1 MSTFSS
7 ALDPLVV
14 PARFNGPAGSGN
26 GGWSAG
32 ALAAYVDADGG
43 AVEVTLRQ
51 PPPLD
56 TPMEVVEDD
65 GVMTAMHEGA
75 PALVARRAALA
86 PEGVTAVSM
95 ALAREAATRY
105 PGLEQ
110 HPFPTCFTCG
120 TEREPGD
127 GLRIFPGRV
136 DDLDERPRVAAPWV
150 AGEAD
155 LRVVWAALDCA
166 GAWAADM
173 EDRMMVL
180 GRMTAEVLGTPV
192 AGEEHVVVGLARG
205 SEGRKHRTATTVVD
219 PRGAVL
225 GRAEQVWIE
234 VSPEAFA

>member
-7 ALDPLVV
+7 ALDSLVV

-86 PEGVTAVSM
+86 PEGVPAVSM

-136 DDLDERPRVAAPWV
+136 DDLDGRPRVAAPWV

>member
-86 PEGVTAVSM
+86 PEGVPAVSM

-136 DDLDERPRVAAPWV
+136 DDLDGRPRVAAPWV
-150 AGEAD
+150 TGEAD

>member
-1 MSTFSS
+1 MNPSSSTLE
-7 ALDPLVV
+7 ALVV

-32 ALAAYVDADGG
+32 VDADGG

-65 GVMTAMHEGA
+65 GVVTAMHEGA

-86 PEGVTAVSM
+86 PEGVAAVS
-95 ALAREAATRY
+95 AAIAREAATRY

-110 HPFPTCFTCG
+110 HPFPTCFSCG
-120 TEREPGD
+120 TAREPGD

-136 DDLDERPRVAAPWV
+136 DDLDGRPRVAAPWV

-180 GRMTAEVLGTPV
+180 GRMTAEVLRTPV

-219 PRGAVL
+219 PRGAVV

-234 VSPEAFA
+234 VSPDAFA

>member
-65 GVMTAMHEGA
+65 GVVTAMHEGA

-86 PEGVTAVSM
+86 PEGVPAVSM

-120 TEREPGD
+120 TDREPGD

-136 DDLDERPRVAAPWV
+136 DDLDGRPRVAAPWV

>member
-43 AVEVTLRQ
+43 AGEGTLRQ

-65 GVMTAMHEGA
+65 GVMTAMHAGA

-86 PEGVTAVSM
+86 PEGVPAVSM

-120 TEREPGD
+120 TDREPGD

-136 DDLDERPRVAAPWV
+136 DDLDGRPRVAAPWV

-234 VSPEAFA
+234 VSPDAFA

>member
-1 MSTFSS
+1 MSPSS
-7 ALDPLVV
+7 STLEALVV

-65 GVMTAMHEGA
+65 GVVTAMHEGA

-86 PEGVTAVSM
+86 PEGVAAVST
-95 ALAREAATRY
+95 AIAREAATRY

-110 HPFPTCFTCG
+110 HPFPTCFSCG
-120 TEREPGD
+120 TAREAGD

-136 DDLDERPRVAAPWV
+136 DDLDGRPRVAAPWV

-166 GAWAADM
+166 GAWAADI

-180 GRMTAEVLGTPV
+180 GRMTAEVLRTPV

-205 SEGRKHRTATTVVD
+205 SEGRKHRTATTVLD
-219 PRGAVL
+219 PRGAVV

-234 VSPEAFA
+234 VSPDAFA

>member
-1 MSTFSS
+1 MSTSS
-7 ALDPLVV
+7 TLDPLVV
-14 PARFNGPAGSGN
+14 PARFNGPTGSGN

-56 TPMEVVEDD
+56 TPMAVVEDD
-65 GVMTAMHEGA
+65 GVLTAVHEGA

-86 PEGVTAVSM
+86 PEGVPAVPM
-95 ALAREAATRY
+95 AVAREAATRY
-105 PGLEQ
+105 PGLQQ
-110 HPFPTCFTCG
+110 HPFPTCFACG
-120 TEREPGD
+120 TDREPGD

-136 DDLDERPRVAAPWV
+136 DDLDGRPRVAAPWI

-173 EDRMMVL
+173 GDRMMVL

-219 PRGAVL
+219 PRGSVL

>member
-1 MSTFSS
+1 MSPSS
-7 ALDPLVV
+7 STLEALVV

-65 GVMTAMHEGA
+65 GVVTAVHEGA

-86 PEGVTAVSM
+86 PEGVAAVST
-95 ALAREAATRY
+95 AIAREAATRY

-110 HPFPTCFTCG
+110 HPFPTCFSCG
-120 TEREPGD
+120 TAREPGD

-136 DDLDERPRVAAPWV
+136 DDLDGRPRVAAPWV

-180 GRMTAEVLGTPV
+180 GRMTAEVLRTPV

-219 PRGAVL
+219 PRGAVV

-234 VSPEAFA
+234 VSPDAFA

>member
-1 MSTFSS
+1 MSPFSS

-86 PEGVTAVSM
+86 PEGVPAVSM

-110 HPFPTCFTCG
+110 HPFPTCFSCG
-120 TEREPGD
+120 TAREPGD

-136 DDLDERPRVAAPWV
+136 DDLDGRPRVAAPWV

-234 VSPEAFA
+234 VSPDAFA

>member
-7 ALDPLVV
+7 TLDPLVV

-86 PEGVTAVSM
+86 PEGVPAVSM

-120 TEREPGD
+120 TDREPGD

-136 DDLDERPRVAAPWV
+136 DDLDGRPRVAAPWV

>member
-86 PEGVTAVSM
+86 PEGVPAVSM

-120 TEREPGD
+120 TDREPGD

-136 DDLDERPRVAAPWV
+136 DDLDGRSRVAAPWV

>member
-7 ALDPLVV
+7 ALDSLVV

-86 PEGVTAVSM
+86 PEGVPAVSM

-136 DDLDERPRVAAPWV
+136 DDLDGRPRVAAPWV

-234 VSPEAFA
+234 VSPDAFA

>member
-86 PEGVTAVSM
+86 PEGVPAVSM

-136 DDLDERPRVAAPWV
+136 DDLDGRPRVAAPWV
-150 AGEAD
+150 TGEAD

-234 VSPEAFA
+234 VSPDAFA

>member
-1 MSTFSS
+1 MSTSS
-7 ALDPLVV
+7 TLDPLVV

-65 GVMTAMHEGA
+65 GVVTAMHEGT

-86 PEGVTAVSM
+86 PEGVPAVSM

-120 TEREPGD
+120 TDREPGD

-136 DDLDERPRVAAPWV
+136 DDLDGRPRVAAPWV

>member
-86 PEGVTAVSM
+86 PEGVPAVSM

-120 TEREPGD
+120 TDREPGD

-136 DDLDERPRVAAPWV
+136 DDLDGRPRVAAPWV
-150 AGEAD
+150 AEEAD

-234 VSPEAFA
+234 VSPDAFA

>member
-1 MSTFSS
+1 MSTSS
-7 ALDPLVV
+7 TLDPLVV

-86 PEGVTAVSM
+86 PEGVPAVSM

-120 TEREPGD
+120 TDREPGD

-136 DDLDERPRVAAPWV
+136 DDLDGRPRVAAPWV

>member
-65 GVMTAMHEGA
+65 GVLTAMHEGA

-86 PEGVTAVSM
+86 PEGVPAVSM

-136 DDLDERPRVAAPWV
+136 DDLDGRPRVAAPWV
-150 AGEAD
+150 TGEAD
-155 LRVVWAALDCA
+155 LRVVWAALDCS

-234 VSPEAFA
+234 VSPDAFA

>member
-1 MSTFSS
+1 MNPSSSTLE
-7 ALDPLVV
+7 ALVV

-65 GVMTAMHEGA
+65 GVVTAMHEGA

-86 PEGVTAVSM
+86 PEGVAAVST
-95 ALAREAATRY
+95 AIAREAATRY

-110 HPFPTCFTCG
+110 HPFPTCFSCG
-120 TEREPGD
+120 TAREPGD

-136 DDLDERPRVAAPWV
+136 DDLDGRPRVAAPWV

-234 VSPEAFA
+234 VSPDAFA

>member
-1 MSTFSS
+1 MSTSS
-7 ALDPLVV
+7 TLDPLVV

-86 PEGVTAVSM
+86 PEGVPAVSM

-136 DDLDERPRVAAPWV
+136 DDLDGRPRVAAPWV

-180 GRMTAEVLGTPV
+180 GRMSAEVLGTPV

>member
-86 PEGVTAVSM
+86 PEGVPAVSM

-120 TEREPGD
+120 TDREPGD

-136 DDLDERPRVAAPWV
+136 DDLDGRPRVAAPWV

>member
-86 PEGVTAVSM
+86 PEGVPAVSM

-136 DDLDERPRVAAPWV
+136 DDLDGRPRVAAPWV

>member
-1 MSTFSS
+1 MSTSS
-7 ALDPLVV
+7 TLDPLVV

-86 PEGVTAVSM
+86 PEGVPAVSM

-105 PGLEQ
+105 PGLEK

-136 DDLDERPRVAAPWV
+136 DDLDGRPRVAAPWV

>member
-86 PEGVTAVSM
+86 PEGVPAVSM

-136 DDLDERPRVAAPWV
+136 DDLDGRPRVAAPWV
-150 AGEAD
+150 TGEAD

-180 GRMTAEVLGTPV
+180 GRMSAEVLGTPV

-234 VSPEAFA
+234 VSPDAFA

>member
-7 ALDPLVV
+7 TLDPLVV

-86 PEGVTAVSM
+86 PEGVPAVSM

-136 DDLDERPRVAAPWV
+136 DDLDGRPRVAAPWV

>member
-7 ALDPLVV
+7 ALDSLVV

-86 PEGVTAVSM
+86 PEGVPAVSM

-136 DDLDERPRVAAPWV
+136 DDLDGRPRVAAPWV
-150 AGEAD
+150 TGEAD

-234 VSPEAFA
+234 VSPDAFA

>member
-1 MSTFSS
+1 MSTFSA

-75 PALVARRAALA
+75 PALVARRATLA
-86 PEGVTAVSM
+86 PEGVPAVSM

-136 DDLDERPRVAAPWV
+136 DDLDGRPRVAAPWV

-234 VSPEAFA
+234 VSPDAFA

>member
-75 PALVARRAALA
+75 PALVAHRAALA
-86 PEGVTAVSM
+86 PEGVPAVSM

-136 DDLDERPRVAAPWV
+136 DDLDGRPRVAAPWV

-205 SEGRKHRTATTVVD
+205 GEGRKHRTATTVVD

>member
-1 MSTFSS
+1 MSTSS
-7 ALDPLVV
+7 TLDPLVV

-86 PEGVTAVSM
+86 PEGVPAVSM

-120 TEREPGD
+120 TDREPGD

-136 DDLDERPRVAAPWV
+136 DDLDGRPRVAAPWV

-180 GRMTAEVLGTPV
+180 GRMSAEVLGTPV

>member
-7 ALDPLVV
+7 ALDSLVV

-86 PEGVTAVSM
+86 PEGVPAVSM
-95 ALAREAATRY
+95 AQAREAATRY

-136 DDLDERPRVAAPWV
+136 DDLDGRPRVAAPWV

>member
-86 PEGVTAVSM
+86 PEGVPAVSM

-136 DDLDERPRVAAPWV
+136 DDLDGRPRVAAPWV

-234 VSPEAFA
+234 VSPDAFA

>member
-86 PEGVTAVSM
+86 PEGVPAVSM

-136 DDLDERPRVAAPWV
+136 DDLDGRPRVAAPWV
-150 AGEAD
+150 TGEAD

-219 PRGAVL
+219 PRGALL

>member
-1 MSTFSS
+1 M
-7 ALDPLVV
+7 
-14 PARFNGPAGSGN
+14 
-26 GGWSAG
+26 
-32 ALAAYVDADGG
+32 
-43 AVEVTLRQ
+43 
-51 PPPLD
+51 
-56 TPMEVVEDD
+56 
-65 GVMTAMHEGA
+65 
-75 PALVARRAALA
+75 
-86 PEGVTAVSM
+86 
-95 ALAREAATRY
+95 
-105 PGLEQ
+105 
-110 HPFPTCFTCG
+110 
-120 TEREPGD
+120 
-127 GLRIFPGRV
+127 
-136 DDLDERPRVAAPWV
+136 AAPWV

-234 VSPEAFA
+234 VSPDAFA

>member
-86 PEGVTAVSM
+86 PEGVPAVSM

-120 TEREPGD
+120 TDREPGD

-136 DDLDERPRVAAPWV
+136 DDLDGRPRVAAPWV
-150 AGEAD
+150 TGEAD

-234 VSPEAFA
+234 VSPDAFA